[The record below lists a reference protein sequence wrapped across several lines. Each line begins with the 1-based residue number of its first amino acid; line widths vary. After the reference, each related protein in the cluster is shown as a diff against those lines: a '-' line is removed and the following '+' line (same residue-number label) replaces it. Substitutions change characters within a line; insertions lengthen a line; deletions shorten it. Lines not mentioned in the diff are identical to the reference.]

1 MISRLKVVQGIR
13 NGKLKRLIEE
23 WLWIGRYMKQYKWQ
37 IALYTLLGIIGIVL
51 GLAGSVVSKYL
62 IDAVT
67 GFNTASAGLI
77 AILYLGMGFLGI
89 AINAFVNRI
98 STRIQMKVQQEI
110 RAEAFHHVMMTDWES
125 IADYHSGD
133 LLNRT
138 SNDTST
144 VSNAVLGFV
153 PELITNIIR
162 FAGALLIILYFD
174 QVMAFI
180 ALSGAPVVVLS
191 SKFLLSRIRAYQV
204 ESKKISSEIMSFNE
218 EAFQNLQFVKSF
230 GLLGNFTGKMRA
242 LQEKSYELNMRHNM
256 LTIGA
261 TSIMALLGWLISFA
275 CYGWSIYRLWHGD
288 ITYGTM
294 TLFLQLAGSLSGSFG
309 SLVGIVPQI
318 LSAGTSARRVMD
330 IVELPY
336 ECNCAGENAS
346 ALKDKAEMN
355 GLEIMMDGVSF
366 TYRNGRSVLANVNL
380 HAASGEIIGLVGP
393 SGQGK
398 TTIFRMLLGLINPKQ
413 GSMTVY
419 PDGERSLAQP
429 IDTNTR
435 SLFAYVPQGNIL
447 FSGTV
452 AENLRL
458 GRPDATDSELIHAL
472 KDACIDD
479 EVLSL
484 PDGLYSRIG
493 ERGYGFSEGQNQR
506 ISIARAL
513 LSDAPILLLDEATS
527 ALDFTK
533 EQCILQNIHRHYK
546 NKIIIIAT
554 HRLSIL
560 NVCTQTYYVN
570 AQNVSLIERRLSA
583 YST

>member
-1 MISRLKVVQGIR
+1 MISELKVVKAIK
-13 NGKLKRLIEE
+13 NGKLNKLIEE
-23 WLWIGRYMKQYKWQ
+23 WQWIGRYMRKYTLQ

-67 GFNTASAGLI
+67 GVNTASAGMI

-89 AINAFVNRI
+89 AVSAVVNRI
-98 STRIQMKVQQEI
+98 STRIQTRVQQEI
-110 RAEAFHHVMMTDWES
+110 RAEVFHHIMITDWES
-125 IADYHSGD
+125 IADFHSGD

-138 SNDTST
+138 SSDTST
-144 VSNAVLGFV
+144 VSAAILGFV
-153 PELITNIIR
+153 PELITNTIK
-162 FAGALLIILYFD
+162 FAGALLIILYYD
-174 QVMAFI
+174 QVMALI
-180 ALSGAPVVVLS
+180 ALGGAPVIVFCS
-191 SKFLLSRIRAYQV
+191 QFLLRKIRTYQV

-218 EAFQNLQFVKSF
+218 EAFQNLQFIKSF
-230 GLLGNFTGKMRA
+230 GLLDSFVRKMRA
-242 LQEKSYELNMRHNM
+242 LQEKSYTLNMRYNM

-261 TSIMALLGWLISFA
+261 TSLMALLGRLISFA

-309 SLVGIVPQI
+309 SLVSSVPQM

-330 IVELPY
+330 IAELPNERSY
-336 ECNCAGENAS
+336 EDES
-346 ALKDKAEMN
+346 VKALKEKTKNN
-355 GLEIMMDGVSF
+355 GTEINIENVSF
-366 TYRNGRSVLANVNL
+366 SYKDGRNVLANVNL
-380 HAASGEIIGLVGP
+380 HASSGEIIGLVGP

-398 TTIFRMLLGLINPKQ
+398 TTIFRLLLGLINPKE
-413 GSMTVY
+413 GSVSVC
-419 PDGERSLAQP
+419 PEGDHSSALP
-429 IDTNTR
+429 VNPNTR
-435 SLFAYVPQGNIL
+435 SLFAYVPQGNVL

-458 GRPDATDSELIHAL
+458 GRLDATDKDLINAL

-484 PDGLYSRIG
+484 PDGLNSRIG

-527 ALDFTK
+527 ALDMAK
-533 EQCILQNIHRHYK
+533 EKCILQNINQHYK
-546 NKIIIIAT
+546 HKAVIIAT
-554 HRLSIL
+554 HRPSIL
-560 NVCTQTYYVN
+560 DICTHTYSVN
-570 AQNVSLIERRLSA
+570 GRIVSLVDKHSNLAI
-583 YST
+583 